1 MSNVK
6 PIPDGFHT
14 ATPYLV
20 IRGTDRAIDFYKR
33 AFGAEERMRM
43 AGPDGKIVH
52 AEIQIGDSIIMLS
65 EEMPAFGAISPSTLN
80 GTASSIFLYDKDV
93 DALFRRAIAAGAKE
107 VMAPQ
112 DQFWGDRFGKVVDP
126 FGHNWAMAT
135 HKEDVSPEEMDK
147 RHKAFVA
154 EMSKQKGS

>member
-1 MSNVK
+1 MSQVK

-20 IRGTDRAIDFYKR
+20 VRGADKAIDFYVK
-33 AFGAEERMRM
+33 AFGAKERMRM
-43 AGPDGKIVH
+43 PGPDGKIVH

-65 EEMPAFGAISPSTLN
+65 EEMPQFGSVSPETLKGN
-80 GTASSIFLYDKDV
+80 GSSVFLYDADV

-112 DQFWGDRFGKVVDP
+112 DQFWGDRFGKLTDP
-126 FGHNWAMAT
+126 FGHQWALAT

-147 RHKAFVA
+147 RHKAFMA
-154 EMSKQKGS
+154 QMASQKK